1 MKLIIDA
8 KKDTEQ
14 NMSLI
19 QKKAREKNKYKIGE
33 LNKNKEQDD
42 ENILPFTTHIKHPH
56 RCFQN
61 VENSTGQTT

>member
-33 LNKNKEQDD
+33 LNKNKE
-42 ENILPFTTHIKHPH
+42 
-56 RCFQN
+56 
-61 VENSTGQTT
+61 